1 MPYDSAG
8 NFTRVHNWEDDRI
21 NDIDIV
27 SDRHDEE
34 DDNFAAGLS
43 ECMLRDGRSTMT
55 GNLKMGSYQVTG
67 MANGTRSTD
76 AVNKSQLDS
85 ANSNLTKAY
94 TAAINTM
101 LSKLYPVGSLYF
113 GTQTTCPLAS
123 LISGSKWT
131 LVGNGRALW
140 GGNGSNANTT
150 IEAGLPNITGQTQAQ
165 DGYLRNPAASGAFQA
180 VTVSGSPRS
189 GDGGSTS
196 AAYFTFNASRSNALY
211 GKSSTVQPPAYV
223 INVWR
228 RTA

>member
-43 ECMLRDGRSTMT
+43 DCMLRDGRCTMT
-55 GNLKMGSYQVTG
+55 GNLKMGSFQVTG

-85 ANSNLTKAY
+85 LNSDLTNVI
-94 TAAINTM
+94 TTAINNM
-101 LSKLYPVGSLYF
+101 LGGVWEIGSLYF
-113 GTQTTCPLAS
+113 GTQNTCPMAK
-123 LISGSKWT
+123 LIPGSKWE

-150 IEAGLPNITGQTQAQ
+150 IEPGLPNITGQTQAQ
-165 DGYLRNPAASGAFQA
+165 DGYLRSPGASGAFQA
-180 VTVSGSPRS
+180 VTAGGSARS
-189 GDGGSTS
+189 GDGGTS
-196 AAYFTFNASRSNALY
+196 AAYFTFDASRSNSIY
-211 GKSSTVQPPAYV
+211 GRSSTVQPPAYV
-223 INVWR
+223 LNVWR